1 MAIKENN
8 KGLSFVELLVA
19 VLVST
24 IVVSALLY
32 LLVQGSNSS
41 KKQQSQS
48 TIQNDANISMNTMSE
63 KILQANGIAV
73 DTSDSNKVTYEL
85 YGDSAGNFK
94 FELDKTTKEL
104 SLYSGAGS
112 ASSITW
118 NGASLL
124 CANVTDMKVEIIE
137 GNFDVITDN
146 SSSSKGKIT
155 KVEGGMKIR
164 VLLKVELNNEIREIE
179 RVTAMRNKVKTLNY
193 NGNSVFVTFDSTG
206 AVSNPGYSVEELKS
220 FNLVVTH

>member
-48 TIQNDANISMNTMSE
+48 TIQNDANISMNT
-63 KILQANGIAV
+63 
-73 DTSDSNKVTYEL
+73 
-85 YGDSAGNFK
+85 AGNFK

-124 CANVTDMKVEIIE
+124 CTNVTDMKVEIIE